1 MTVESSIQ
9 KSGPFVAAGTAGT
22 FPRNF
27 LALDASHVRVIRVR
41 DGEESDIESGQ
52 VVHTGIGQASGTV
65 NIASGLQVGDMVY
78 LLRAVPNVQRS
89 DYSSQAAIPPTQ
101 VESDLDLLQMQV
113 QDLREAQTRALTLG
127 VSAEVTGEEAMAAAL
142 AAPQYAAEAKQA
154 AASLAGLDAATVARK
169 PNLYVNVGDFLA
181 GRTDRQAIDAAIASI
196 PAGARAIVRL
206 PAKAAPWALGAG
218 YIRYGDKRVTWEVDD
233 AAVIS
238 PATDLAKLNAPV
250 TQGRMVRNPGFA
262 NLRDTTALTL
272 ISGGGA
278 LVGDGGGISGYT
290 SIEQQAYAHERG
302 MAGIYNA
309 VGDGGSI
316 KIPSANFTATTFVP
330 STPINTNA
338 IRVGMYVDV
347 PGTTFFA
354 DAATVR
360 YTSRIVS
367 WAADGSSI
375 TVEGW
380 YRANATG
387 NGAVQQTPPNGRP
400 VVINPR
406 NKIWGENINVFLNQ
420 TDGDT
425 YGHISGSFIECG
437 FMNNTGTDATGY
449 FDQNTHPLHF
459 YGFDASHKTDA
470 SGNGGGISFMSRGN
484 SQAWWRGFESQA
496 ATIGFHNAN
505 TARNLLS
512 STAFCASQGTAGG
525 AGTAFLSRTLVGPN
539 WQRNCSIA
547 GDAPTI
553 NLGRTSIASTPTIN
567 FHSSVSDN
575 EYDARI
581 VASGGTATVGEGTLS
596 INAGSLTLNALLT
609 ILSAADIRLTGLPTS
624 APAASGRL
632 WRDGTTLR
640 IVP

>member
-41 DGEESDIESGQ
+41 DGEESDIESGAI
-52 VVHTGIGQASGTV
+52 VHTGIGQVSGTV
-65 NIASGLQVGDMVY
+65 NVASGLQVGDMVY
-78 LLRAVPNVQRS
+78 ILRAVPNVQRS

-113 QDLREAQTRALTLG
+113 QDLKEAQTRALTLG

-154 AASLAGLDAATVARK
+154 AEALTGLEPETVARK

-233 AAVIS
+233 AAAIS

-290 SIEQQAYAHERG
+290 TIQEQAYAHERG

-316 KIPSANFTATTFVP
+316 KIPSANFTATTFIP

-360 YTSRIVS
+360 YTSRITG
-367 WAADGSSI
+367 WASDGSSI

-380 YRANATG
+380 YRSNATG
-387 NGAVQQTPPNGRP
+387 NGAVQETPPNGRP

-437 FMNNTGTDATGY
+437 LINNTGQDAVGY
-449 FDQNTHPLHF
+449 FHQNTHPLHF
-459 YGFDASHKTDA
+459 YGFDASHKTPA
-470 SGNGGGISFMSRGN
+470 TGNGGGISYMSRGN
-484 SQAWWRGFESQA
+484 NQSWWRGFESQA

-512 STAFCASQGTAGG
+512 STAFCASYGTDGG
-525 AGTAFLSRTLVGPN
+525 AGTAFVSRSQVGST
-539 WQRNCSIA
+539 WQRNVLIPGNSPHIE
-547 GDAPTI
+547 I
-553 NLGRTSIASTPTIN
+553 GRNSIASTPQVNFFSSGASSSPDATIM
-567 FHSSVSDN
+567 V
-575 EYDARI
+575 
-581 VASGGTATVGEGTLS
+581 SGGNSTENNGNVLISA
-596 INAGSLTLNALLT
+596 AQLNAAIALV
-609 ILSAADIRLTGLPTS
+609 ILSGADIRLTGLPTT
-624 APAASGRL
+624 APSSSGRL